1 MNNNHFTINY
11 FIRPAK
17 INGQGLIPIV
27 ARIIVQGITAE
38 LSTNKRIQLTQW
50 DQSTQSVINHESA
63 DEMNT
68 YLQTFKNQIDN
79 AHSHLFIAKQEI
91 TIEKIKSMIFGEE
104 VIKNYTLIA
113 VTEEH
118 NKHFEKLIGTKYS
131 YGSYKNYKTTLS
143 YLEEFI
149 KMQYNRKDIPLK
161 DINYKFCER
170 YFHFLTSEKPCNNNG
185 ANKHIQRLKKII
197 NYALK
202 MGYINANTV
211 ASYSVNFTP
220 FNRSKLTWE
229 EINKLKKLKLDNP
242 TLKNVLQV
250 FLFQC
255 YTGLSYSDVK
265 KINRNHLIVGV
276 DGKTW
281 ISMVR
286 TKTKIVFSVPLL
298 QPALKILSC
307 YKQVNK
313 EANEPIFPVL
323 SNQKMNDNLKI
334 IAGIAQ
340 VSTNLTSHVARHAF
354 ATTITLQEGVPIET
368 VSRML
373 GHKSIRTTQVYATVT
388 EQKISK
394 DMAEVSRK
402 YKR

>member
-1 MNNNHFTINY
+1 MNNTHFNIGF
-11 FIRPAK
+11 FIKPTK
-17 INGQGLIPIV
+17 INSQGLVPIV
-27 ARIIVQGITAE
+27 ARMMIQGLKTEI
-38 LSTNKRIQLTQW
+38 STNKRVAITQW
-50 DQSTQSVINHESA
+50 DQATQTVINHDSLG
-63 DEMNT
+63 EMNT
-68 YLQTFKNQIDN
+68 YLQTFKNKIDN

-91 TIEKIKSMIFGEE
+91 TADKIKAMIYGED
-104 VIKNYTLIA
+104 VIKTYSLIA
-113 VTEEH
+113 ITEEH
-118 NKHFEKLIGTKYS
+118 NNQFEKLIGAKYS

-143 YLEEFI
+143 YLKEFVR
-149 KMQYNRKDIPLK
+149 KQYNRQDIPLK

-197 NYALK
+197 NYAVK
-202 MGYINANTV
+202 MGYTNANTV
-211 ASYSVNFTP
+211 ASYSVKFTP
-220 FNRSKLTWE
+220 FNRAKLTWE
-229 EINKLKKLKLDNP
+229 EINKLKKQNLTNP
-242 TLKNVLQV
+242 TLRNVLQV

-265 KINRNHLIVGV
+265 KINRDNIIVGV
-276 DGKTW
+276 DGRAW
-281 ISMVR
+281 VSMVR

-298 QPALKILSC
+298 PPALKILSAF
-307 YKQVNK
+307 KQNNK
-313 EANEPIFPVL
+313 EASEPIFPVL

-340 VSTNLTSHVARHAF
+340 ISTNLTSHVARHAF

-394 DMAEVSRK
+394 DMEGITRK